1 MRPVFFLIDIISFP
15 VSGEAPVLFLYTL
28 KKFSMDIVDF
38 SFFSTYSV
46 LMGVVG
52 NYYSIKYYTNNY
64 TNRNT
69 LIIAKLDIVRYSFK
83 IKKKIKTENQLFRT
97 GYYLHRK

>member
-1 MRPVFFLIDIISFP
+1 MRPVFFFNITSFP

-52 NYYSIKYYTNNY
+52 NSFFIKYYTNNY
-64 TNRNT
+64 INRNI
-69 LIIAKLDIVRYSFK
+69 LIFAKLNLARYNLK
-83 IKKKIKTENQLFRT
+83 IKKK
-97 GYYLHRK
+97 